1 MELGQVTMMN
11 GNNPV
16 YDYGSSAVIVR
27 TAKHL
32 AIRKPHLLKSKGG
45 TWHVAYLSTVPW
57 NLVKAAIL
65 YRNDVLLKGD
75 KTK

>member
-1 MELGQVTMMN
+1 MTM
-11 GNNPV
+11 NNPI
-16 YDYGSSAVIVR
+16 YDCGYSAVVKR
-27 TAKHL
+27 TASHL